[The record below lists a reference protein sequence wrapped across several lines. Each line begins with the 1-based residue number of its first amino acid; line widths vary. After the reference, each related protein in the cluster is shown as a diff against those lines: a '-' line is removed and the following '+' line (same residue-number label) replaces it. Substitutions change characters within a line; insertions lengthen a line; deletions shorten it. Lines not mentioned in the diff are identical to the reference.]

1 MTIRCQKDG
10 YKPVILSL
18 IKKNLKKNY
27 NYRWRFTFKQTD
39 NNAIVRYKFYNNIAF
54 EVATFGSIN
63 DLNNV

>member
-1 MTIRCQKDG
+1 MIIRCQKDG
-10 YKPVILSL
+10 YKPVILLL
-18 IKKNLKKNY
+18 IKNLKKIY
-27 NYRWRFTFKQTD
+27 NYRWHFTFKQPD